1 MPPPF
6 PTRRSSD
13 LRIDDQGAARKRLLA
28 EICRR
33 GDDPPRPPRPQPQRD
48 RRDRGRD
55 ARRPAGAGA
64 PLSDR
69 RPGAGHQGGERQG
82 GNVGGRLHR
91 SATGRDFTATP
102 SLALTVD
109 NIRIIYASYIRAAC
123 VKSASPFLPFV
134 LSLSKPRPFSCYA

>member
-1 MPPPF
+1 MPVVFVFFLLNRRPHKSTRTDTLF
-6 PTRRSSD
+6 PYSTLSRS
-13 LRIDDQGAARKRLLA
+13 
-28 EICRR
+28 
-33 GDDPPRPPRPQPQRD
+33 PRPPRPQPQRD